1 MTQHNIYFTFTLPP
15 VSGGHFV
22 ALEQIAA
29 LNTMGFNAK
38 VYYVGAP
45 DGLDKFP
52 VPAVRAGAPL
62 SADDI
67 IVVGEDNKKLL
78 RDLKSLSCI
87 KVLFNQNPYY
97 TFVGFDSAA
106 DLASYPFAAV
116 IAPSDFCA
124 AQMKAMGVTHAIHR
138 VRPAVPDYFTPG
150 EKKLQIAF
158 APRKRQVEALY
169 LKSCFG
175 ARFPDYAHVPWAPL
189 VNVSR
194 RDCAKVMN
202 QSAIFAALPHLESLG
217 LTSLEAMAAGCHV
230 VGYTGHGGAE
240 YAMSG
245 NGDWIGDGDHDTF
258 VEKLRDACRLFESG
272 QRNPKLEAGRAT
284 ATAFSRDGFERELA
298 AAWHAI
304 LGDRIA
310 LYRNA

>member
-1 MTQHNIYFTFTLPP
+1 MAQHNIYFTFTLPP

-29 LNTMGFNAK
+29 LNKMGFNAR

-45 DGLDKFP
+45 DGFDKFP

-67 IVVGEDNKKLL
+67 IVVGEDNKGLL
-78 RDLKSLSCI
+78 RDLKNLACI
-87 KVLFNQNPYY
+87 KVLLNQNPYY

-106 DLASYPFAAV
+106 ELASYPFAAV
-116 IAPSDFCA
+116 IVPSDFCA
-124 AQMKAMGVTHAIHR
+124 AQMKAMGVTRAIHR
-138 VRPAVPDYFTPG
+138 VRPAVPDYFAPG

-158 APRKRQVEALY
+158 APRKRQIEALY
-169 LKSCFG
+169 LKSYFA
-175 ARFPDYAHVPWAPL
+175 ARAPEYAQVPWVPL
-189 VNVSR
+189 MNISR
-194 RDCAKVMN
+194 QDCARAMS

-245 NGDWIGDGDHDTF
+245 NGDWITEGDHDGF
-258 VEKLRDACRLFESG
+258 VEKLRDGCRLFETG
-272 QRNPKLEAGRAT
+272 QSNSKVEAGRAT
-284 ATAFSRDGFERELA
+284 AAAFSHAGFESELR
-298 AAWHAI
+298 AAWSAI
-304 LGDRIA
+304 LGDRAA
-310 LYRNA
+310 LYGN

>member
-1 MTQHNIYFTFTLPP
+1 MAQHSIYFTFTMPP

-29 LNTMGFNAK
+29 LNAMGFNAK

-45 DGLDKFP
+45 DGFDKFP

-62 SADDI
+62 SAGDI
-67 IVVGEDNKKLL
+67 IVAGEDNKKLL
-78 RDLKSLSCI
+78 QDLKNLACV

-97 TFVGFDSAA
+97 AFVGFDSAA
-106 DLASYPFAAV
+106 ELSSYPFAAMIV
-116 IAPSDFCA
+116 PSDFCA
-124 AQMKAMGVTHAIHR
+124 AQMKAMGVTRPIHR
-138 VRPAVPDYFTPG
+138 VRPAIPDYFAPA

-169 LKSCFG
+169 LKSYFG
-175 ARFPDYAHVPWAPL
+175 ARAPEYAQVPWVPL
-189 VNVSR
+189 MNISR
-194 RDCAKVMN
+194 QDCARVMG

-245 NGDWIGDGDHDTF
+245 NGDWITDGDHDAF
-258 VEKLRDACRLFESG
+258 VEKLREACHLFEFG
-272 QRNPKLEAGRAT
+272 QRNSKRDAGRVT
-284 ATAFSRDGFERELA
+284 AAAFSRAGFEAELA
-298 AAWHAI
+298 VAWSAI
-304 LGDRIA
+304 LGERMS
-310 LYRNA
+310 LYRSV

>member
-1 MTQHNIYFTFTLPP
+1 MAQHSIYFTFTLPP

-29 LNTMGFNAK
+29 LNKMGFDAK
-38 VYYVGAP
+38 VYYIGAP
-45 DGLDKFP
+45 DGFDKFP

-62 SADDI
+62 SADDV
-67 IVVGEDNKKLL
+67 IVVGEDHKNLL
-78 RDLKSLSCI
+78 RDLKNLTSI
-87 KVLFNQNPYY
+87 KVLHNQNPYY

-106 DLASYPFAAV
+106 DLAAYPFAAAIV
-116 IAPSDFCA
+116 PSDFCA

-138 VRPAVPDYFTPG
+138 VRPAVPEYFAPDA
-150 EKKLQIAF
+150 KKMQIAF
-158 APRKRQVEALY
+158 APRKRQIEALY
-169 LKSCFG
+169 LKGYFG
-175 ARFPDYAHVPWAPL
+175 ARVPEHAHVPWVPL
-189 VNVSR
+189 INISR
-194 RDCAKVMN
+194 RDCATAMN

-245 NGDWIGDGDHDTF
+245 NGDWIAEGDHEAF

-272 QRNPKLEAGRAT
+272 QLNPKVEAGRAT
-284 ATAFSRDGFERELA
+284 AAAFSRDGFESELG
-298 AAWHAI
+298 AAWNAI
-304 LGDRIA
+304 LGTRAA
-310 LYRNA
+310 LYRN

>member
-1 MTQHNIYFTFTLPP
+1 MAQNNIYFTFTLPP

-22 ALEQIAA
+22 AIEQIAA
-29 LNTMGFNAK
+29 LNRMGFNAK

-45 DGLDKFP
+45 DGFGKFP

-78 RDLKSLSCI
+78 QELKNLTCA

-106 DLASYPFAAV
+106 ELAAYPFAAV
-116 IAPSDFCA
+116 IVPSDFCA
-124 AQMKAMGVTHAIHR
+124 AQMKAMGATHAIHR
-138 VRPAVPDYFTPG
+138 VRPAVPDYFAPG
-150 EKKLQIAF
+150 AKKLQIAF
-158 APRKRQVEALY
+158 TPRKRQVEALY
-169 LKSCFG
+169 LKSYFA
-175 ARFPDYAHVPWAPL
+175 ARAPEYAQLPWVPL
-189 VNVSR
+189 INISR
-194 RDCAKVMN
+194 QDCARAMS

-245 NGDWIGDGDHDTF
+245 NGDWIAEGDHGAF

-272 QRNPKLEAGRAT
+272 QRNPKVEAGRAT
-284 ATAFSRDGFERELA
+284 AAAFSRDGFESELRA
-298 AAWHAI
+298 TWTAI
-304 LGDRIA
+304 LGDRAA